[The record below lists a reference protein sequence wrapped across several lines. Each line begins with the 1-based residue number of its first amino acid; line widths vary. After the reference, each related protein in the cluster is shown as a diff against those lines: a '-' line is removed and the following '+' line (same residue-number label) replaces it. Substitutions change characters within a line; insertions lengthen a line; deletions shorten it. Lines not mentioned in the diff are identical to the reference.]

1 MNTWLKATLLT
12 ALVLTA
18 GTRAY
23 ADGLVVLN
31 LQEYGAT
38 EVGLISTSNT
48 TFGTNSNVGVPVSG
62 SSTVTGTGYFASA
75 SASSA
80 LDGLHASVNVSTDG
94 TTTSSANG
102 HAIMALD
109 IVTSGNC
116 GLVYGQI
123 CSSAGYVVWT
133 ITADGTMSAAGSG
146 FTSGSLGAGTN
157 DSQGAWGAQS
167 GGGLLT
173 GGIQTWTL
181 APTPF
186 VSNGAS
192 SPCTDGTVGC
202 SDSSIYV
209 ELAVGGSTGSDL
221 NGVPNGLPGTAIINY
236 ADTAT
241 ITGDVYDANGNLLN
255 QYFFGPSTTAVPEP
269 SSMMLLGSGIL
280 GILGVA
286 GRKLLC

>member
-1 MNTWLKATLLT
+1 MNAWLKATLLT
-12 ALVLTA
+12 TLVLTA

-31 LQEYGAT
+31 LQEYGF
-38 EVGLISTSNT
+38 TSPSHT
-48 TFGTNSNVGVPVSG
+48 SFGTNSNVGVPVSG
-62 SSTVTGTGYFASA
+62 SNTDTGTGYSASA

-80 LDGLHASVNVSTDG
+80 FDGLHASVNVSTDG
-94 TTTSSANG
+94 TTSVSADG

-109 IVTSGNC
+109 IVESGNC
-116 GLVYGQI
+116 GLSSGQI

-133 ITADGTMSAAGSG
+133 ITANGTISTAGSG
-146 FTSGSLGAGTN
+146 RISGGLGATTN
-157 DSQGAWGAQS
+157 DGQGAWGAQS

-202 SDSSIYV
+202 SDSSISI
-209 ELAVGGSTGSDL
+209 ELALGGNAGDDS
-221 NGVPNGLPGTAIINY
+221 NGVPNGLPGTAILNY

-241 ITGDVYDANGNLLN
+241 ITGDVYDANGNLLH
-255 QYFFGPSTTAVPEP
+255 QYFFGPSTTAAPEP
-269 SSMMLLGSGIL
+269 SSMLLLGSGIL

-286 GRKLLC
+286 GRKLLG